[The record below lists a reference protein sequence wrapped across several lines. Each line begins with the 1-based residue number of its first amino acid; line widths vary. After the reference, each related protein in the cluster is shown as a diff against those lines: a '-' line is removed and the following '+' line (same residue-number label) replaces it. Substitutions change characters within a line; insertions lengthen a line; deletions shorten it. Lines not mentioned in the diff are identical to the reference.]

1 MKIRIHGEYPV
12 LSENFMLRSPF
23 NCYADFD
30 QCCRVRN
37 GGEKEYSGIS
47 GQQNINCL
55 ELLGLVFI
63 SIALLLHLNNQ

>member
-1 MKIRIHGEYPV
+1 M

-23 NCYADFD
+23 NRHADFG
-30 QCCRVRN
+30 QSCCVLN

-63 SIALLLHLNNQ
+63 SLAVLLILND